1 MSCNYVLKGGVNKGT
16 QCPKKIS
23 KSDPENLNCCSHVRK
38 EKVVKQTSN
47 KNTNNNIQGLN
58 FNTLVDD
65 DDLHTSKEGEI
76 EGEEER
82 EYETSIPRKQQYNY
96 NNQQQ
101 EDDDASDLHASED
114 EDDLSELIH
123 ALENLQKEK
132 DLSKIKTG
140 IKNCILYARSFTG

>member
-1 MSCNYVLKGGVNKGT
+1 MSCNQIMKSGVNKGNA
-16 QCPKKIS
+16 CGKKVT
-23 KSDPENLNCCSHVRK
+23 KQDPSSTLCCAHYK
-38 EKVVKQTSN
+38 KPTTSN

-65 DDLHTSKEGEI
+65 DGLNTSEEGEI

-101 EDDDASDLHASED
+101 EDDDASED

-140 IKNCILYARSFTG
+140 IKNCILYARSFTV